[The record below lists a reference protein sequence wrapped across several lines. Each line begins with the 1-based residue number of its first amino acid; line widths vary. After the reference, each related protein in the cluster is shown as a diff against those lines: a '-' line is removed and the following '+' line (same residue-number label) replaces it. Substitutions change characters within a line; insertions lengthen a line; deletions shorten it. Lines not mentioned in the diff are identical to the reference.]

1 MESSVTSILPNL
13 GVGVVA
19 ILSLVYV
26 TREFL
31 KELKERETAMR
42 LLEQE
47 IRNTI
52 MEQLTENTITMRE
65 IINHHQNEKLRT

>member
-42 LLEQE
+42 ILEGQ
-47 IRNTI
+47 IRTTI
-52 MEQLTENTITMRE
+52 MDQLAENTVTMRE
-65 IINHHQNEKLRT
+65 IINNQRK